1 VQFVRLLAS
10 GLVLALLL
18 SCASSPPVPPIEST
32 RFIEEFELTGR
43 VAVKFDGRGYSAR
56 IRWQHEAGFDAIWLY
71 SPVGSTIAT
80 MTARGDRATLVTAK
94 KETFTSNNVQGLTRK
109 VLGWDLPL
117 TGLRH
122 WVLGRVDPEVP
133 VAMLEYDDRM
143 RIRYL
148 SQGEWNIDYLAYA
161 EDGVLPSSMVL
172 HYTDLRLRLIIDGWK
187 ISSQEQ

>member
-1 VQFVRLLAS
+1 
-10 GLVLALLL
+10 
-18 SCASSPPVPPIEST
+18 
-32 RFIEEFELTGR
+32 
-43 VAVKFDGRGYSAR
+43 
-56 IRWQHEAGFDAIWLY
+56 
-71 SPVGSTIAT
+71 

-122 WVLGRVDPEVP
+122 WVLGRVNPEVP
-133 VAMLEYDDRM
+133 VATLERDERM
-143 RIRYL
+143 RIRQL
-148 SQGEWNIDYLAYA
+148 SQDSWNIDYLAYA